1 MSKQIE
7 SFQKN
12 IRKTFLLFSLTPVIG
27 VVLAAIILFGFTW
40 SYLVGTSN
48 RRDNDEITSETRQ
61 VLESCH
67 KMLGEVER
75 AVGEDKSSVDSK
87 RNEVFEALYRKEASD
102 GELGN
107 LMILSSDME
116 ILFSSKGNIPS
127 YLIRKE
133 YANWGVWNQ
142 IRSFPGETVDTLYGG
157 VLFVSRGVYQGNELS
172 YVIIYQTS
180 PEPFKEIVDK
190 RNRSCIIS
198 DENGWVYISN
208 TQKMIDEFGQIIEG
222 FNRNSGYITIDGQK
236 YIYSRS
242 NKAGNLRVYTFSD
255 INRSITV
262 VLYLAVIVVVIFV
275 AIIFITLRSTSV
287 TSEIY
292 TRDVKKI
299 ETAFEKVQ
307 QGDLE
312 TSLSIDSNRE
322 FQTIGNDFNEMIKG
336 LKEQNERNKEL
347 AQNAAFAQV
356 KQLESQFNPH
366 FLFNTLDN
374 IRFMA
379 KIDPDAADKMIVSLS
394 GLLRYSI
401 REMRDEV
408 TVREDFEHLQYYLN
422 ILKIRF
428 NRRFDYEIDVAE
440 DIMECL
446 IPKLL
451 LQPILENAVKYGFGE
466 KEKLTVRVTGYQIQ
480 EKLIFVCEDD
490 GAGMEEEA
498 LGAIKR
504 QLSSE
509 DETTEHFGIYNI
521 DRRIKLMY
529 QGDYGLDIIS
539 RKGEGTSVRLT
550 IPKKVE

>member
-75 AVGEDKSSVDSK
+75 AVGEDKSGVDSK
-87 RNEVFEALYRKEASD
+87 RNEVFEALYRNEASY

-116 ILFSSKGNIPS
+116 ILFSSKGNIPL

-157 VLFVSRGVYQGNELS
+157 VLFVSRGVYQGKELS

-498 LGAIKR
+498 LEAIKR

-529 QGDYGLDIIS
+529 QGDYGLDITS